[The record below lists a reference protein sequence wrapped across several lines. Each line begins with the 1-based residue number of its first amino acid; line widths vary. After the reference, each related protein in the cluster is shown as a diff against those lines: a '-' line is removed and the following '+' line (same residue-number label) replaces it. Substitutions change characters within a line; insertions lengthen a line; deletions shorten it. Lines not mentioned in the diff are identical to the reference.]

1 MVRDRDRADHRSG
14 DGRGRIVTWDNLIAH
29 PRLTRDLY
37 HVSRQM
43 RYTAPELLTGYIAWL
58 QHNLREYEL
67 TTDECLHLIYS
78 FAARVD
84 REKGG
89 AS

>member
-1 MVRDRDRADHRSG
+1 M
-14 DGRGRIVTWDNLIAH
+14 TWDNLIAH
-29 PRLTRDLY
+29 PRLIRDLY
-37 HVSRQM
+37 DISRQM

-58 QHNLREYEL
+58 QYNLREYEL
-67 TTDECLHLIYS
+67 TKDECRQLIAS

-84 REKGG
+84 REKGD

>member
-1 MVRDRDRADHRSG
+1 MVRDRDRVDHRSG
-14 DGRGRIVTWDNLIAH
+14 DGRERIVTWDNLIAH
-29 PRLTRDLY
+29 PRLIRDLY
-37 HVSRQM
+37 DISHQM
-43 RYTAPELLTGYIAWL
+43 RYTAPELLTGYVAWL

-67 TTDECLHLIYS
+67 TADECRQLIAS
-78 FAARVD
+78 FATMVD